1 MDSISN
7 TSNQVY
13 TKMSHLI
20 IATQILNTK
29 EFDEMTP
36 IEASNYITHCRV
48 SALNMLRALDELEAY
63 VNNQRF
69 KTLVDVAVEEI
80 KNPRRSER
88 LKRNH

>member
-36 IEASNYITHCRV
+36 IEASNYSTHCRV